1 MDPPWKIMFKQLLIS
16 LIIRFASHISN
27 GRIYIYLD
35 NSNITRNFSHSKLLI
50 QNIHTIVRLLI
61 NPFQKVILSNILHEY
76 IQNIFKKQKSN

>member
-1 MDPPWKIMFKQLLIS
+1 MDPPWKTMFKQLLIS